1 MLLLL
6 ISLIAGVLII
16 LAPCVLPV
24 LPVIIGGSISGDN
37 KDKARPFIIGGAL
50 VVSIIFFT
58 LILKVSTILIN
69 LLTSVLNDASGGIL
83 ITLGIATVFPELWEK
98 LVIQLNW
105 QAASQRFLGQGEKIR
120 IDILVPFL
128 LILPLGQSL
137 RAVALPMLSS
147 WHQYCLV
154 VFSLALFIWRPT
166 VLA

>member
-105 QAASQRFLGQGEKIR
+105 AR
-120 IDILVPFL
+120 
-128 LILPLGQSL
+128 
-137 RAVALPMLSS
+137 
-147 WHQYCLV
+147 
-154 VFSLALFIWRPT
+154 
-166 VLA
+166 